1 MVNGATNSITRIAAF
16 ERISDGIVSALTH
29 RCESFLGTVVAVES
43 LALETTDKYYLSR
56 ILPTDVQN
64 DPMADRNREE
74 MQERSLRCDLY
85 AVRKDYC
92 LWIAILRFHVNNS
105 LNRNRV
111 KVFEKEDAPKHLQ
124 RVFDVTLL
132 DEKTSGI
139 IMIINMMDKIRSIG
153 EKTSISHGRRFLT
166 LVGAASCG
174 NIYTLLLNP
183 GKDRR
188 NGKSS

>member
-1 MVNGATNSITRIAAF
+1 
-16 ERISDGIVSALTH
+16 
-29 RCESFLGTVVAVES
+29 
-43 LALETTDKYYLSR
+43 
-56 ILPTDVQN
+56 
-64 DPMADRNREE
+64 
-74 MQERSLRCDLY
+74 RCDLY

-111 KVFEKEDAPKHLQ
+111 KVFEKEDAPKNLQ
-124 RVFDVTLL
+124 SVFDVTLL
-132 DEKTSGI
+132 DEKTPGYELKKSESEGMKKCCLI
-139 IMIINMMDKIRSIG
+139 IMVINMMDKIRSIG
-153 EKTSISHGRRFLT
+153 EKISISHERRFLT